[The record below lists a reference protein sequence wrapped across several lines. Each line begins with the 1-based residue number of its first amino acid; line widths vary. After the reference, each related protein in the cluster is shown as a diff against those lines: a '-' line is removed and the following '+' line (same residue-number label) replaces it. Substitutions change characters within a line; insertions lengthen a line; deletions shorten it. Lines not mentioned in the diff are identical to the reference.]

1 MKKLYRSRNHAVIGG
16 VCAGIARYFEWNV
29 RNVRW
34 ATALLGLC
42 VGGGVLAYIV
52 LWIVLP
58 VQD

>member
-1 MKKLYRSRNHAVIGG
+1 MRKLYRSRSRAVIGG
-16 VCAGIARYFEWNV
+16 VCAGIARYFDWNV
-29 RNVRW
+29 ANVRW
-34 ATALLGLC
+34 ATVLLGLF